1 MSLLLSQLLPLL
13 YGICFIFLLI
23 QAFRVMATGFKAI
36 PRNQDKASVRSPSTG
51 DRTGRLTVHP
61 ELIDASGQLTQED
74 LLTIRFN
81 GDNEQPA
88 SAGDSS

>member
-13 YGICFIFLLI
+13 YGVCFILLLI
-23 QAFRVMATGFKAI
+23 QAFRVMATGFKAV
-36 PRNQDKASVRSPSTG
+36 PRPGDQASEPSPPTG

-61 ELIDASGQLTQED
+61 ELLDATGQLTRED
-74 LLTIRFN
+74 LLTVRFN

-88 SAGDSS
+88 SAGDSL